1 MIGLASSVA
10 RLRRA
15 ELIAGGYGPPPGV
28 PTSMRRGLTVAALAA
43 GLASALVGTGRARA
57 ADAGEAA
64 PTSQTSQQFIDRRE
78 IIVPAKAAEVIRID
92 NLLGRVSIRGVARP
106 GEIHIVAEKRAST
119 PDALG
124 RLRVHYTAFENG
136 EVVVDTRVELG
147 GRERSL
153 PLAGSGVDLVVDV
166 PPDVAVEAKTFGG
179 DVSVSGLRSG
189 AKLETTGGRIGVQ
202 DVRGGVV
209 TRQLRGGQRVAAV
222 EGDVELDGVEGDMDL
237 RNLGGGRVDAHVVD
251 GTIRAE
257 DLRSGFVKLV
267 TTTGQIVLLG
277 VIRPGAHYDLRSYA
291 GDVRI
296 FPTGEIPAFEL
307 RARSATP
314 LQTAVPLRA
323 SRREGDWLRTEY
335 AGRRAQ
341 PRTRTALLELSSVL
355 AGVTIEIQPRAATAP
370 AELR

>member
-1 MIGLASSVA
+1 VN
-10 RLRRA
+10 
-15 ELIAGGYGPPPGV
+15 V
-28 PTSMRRGLTVAALAA
+28 KQRGLGRSAAVAAALAILACA
-43 GLASALVGTGRARA
+43 GLAQ
-57 ADAGEAA
+57 AGDGGAEML
-64 PTSQTSQQFIDRRE
+64 IDRRE
-78 IIVPAKAAEVIRID
+78 IIVPAKAAEVLRID
-92 NLLGRVSIRGVARP
+92 NLLGRITVRGVARP

-166 PPDVAVEAKTFGG
+166 PPDLAVEAKTFGG
-179 DVSVSGLRSG
+179 DVSASGLRAG
-189 AKLETTGGRIGVQ
+189 AKLETTGGRIGVS

-222 EGDVELDGVEGDMDL
+222 EGDVDLDGVEGDMDL
-237 RNLGGGRVDAHVVD
+237 RNLGGGRVDARVVD

-257 DLRSGFVKLV
+257 DLRSGLVRLV
-267 TTTGQIVLLG
+267 TTTGQIVLVG
-277 VIRPGAHYDLRSYA
+277 MIRPGAHYDLRSYA
-291 GDVRI
+291 GNVRVI
-296 FPTGEIPAFEL
+296 PTGETPFEL

-314 LQTAVPLRA
+314 IDSDVPLRA
-323 SRREGDWLRTEY
+323 SRREGDWLRARYE
-335 AGRRAQ
+335 GRRAQ

-355 AGVTIEIQPRAATAP
+355 GSVDIQIQPNTAA
-370 AELR
+370 AEVQLR